1 MSGHGPA
8 AGSALEPGSAMA
20 VVTVGLRAH
29 TGWAVA
35 VSLAGPPPAPTVVD
49 RRRLDLTDPDLPRQA
64 FHAAA
69 GLDPAAAADLI
80 ERAAASAEAIAVRV
94 LRDLV
99 AELRAAGHPVA
110 GTGIALGGGGRQP
123 GTLAAVLASHPAMHA
138 AEGELYREALLRAS
152 NACGLPVTGVPERD
166 LPDRAAADLGLPV
179 PELRG
184 RLVELGR
191 DSGPPW
197 AQDQRSAA
205 LAAWLALL
213 AAGAG
218 HGA

>member
-1 MSGHGPA
+1 MGDDP
-8 AGSALEPGSAMA
+8 PPMP

-29 TGWAVA
+29 TGWAVV
-35 VSLAGPPPAPTVVD
+35 VSLAGPPSEPAVVD

-69 GLDPAAAADLI
+69 GLDPAAAADLV
-80 ERAAASAEAIAVRV
+80 ERAAASTEAIAERV

-99 AELRAAGHPVA
+99 AELRAAGHRVA
-110 GTGIALGGGGRQP
+110 GAGIALGGGGHRP

-138 AEGELYREALLRAS
+138 AEGELYREALLLAS
-152 NACGLPVTGVPERD
+152 DACALPVTGVPERD
-166 LPDRAAADLGLPV
+166 LPDRAAAVLGIPV
-179 PELRG
+179 PELRR

-191 DSGPPW
+191 ACGPPW

-213 AAGAG
+213 AAGGG